1 MHTFLRFPGFKDKAM
16 TLSYDD
22 GVIYDKRWVEIMQK
36 YGLKGTF
43 NLNGGVMVDNGRRM
57 DENALVETFR
67 DSGME
72 VAMHGFRHLMVT
84 ACPKTDLIGEFYQ
97 DKLRLESVFG
107 TVMRG
112 GAYAYG
118 AYNDET
124 VDILRS
130 LGVEYFRTTKSTG
143 SFALP
148 TDWLR
153 LNPTTHH
160 NGNLPELFR
169 AFVAPR
175 ADNRHY
181 LMGPRLFY
189 LWGHSYEFNDNDN
202 WNIIEDFGKMVAE
215 HDDIWHVTNGDL
227 RDYVK
232 AYDDLVFSADGKT
245 IRNRSATDVYL
256 VVGDKNVLAKAG
268 ETTTV

>member
-1 MHTFLRFPGFKDKAM
+1 MYKFLRFPAFKDKAM

-22 GVIYDKRWVEIMQK
+22 GVVFDKRLVEIMQK

-43 NLNGGVMVDNGRRM
+43 NLNGGAKTGEGRRM
-57 DENALVETFR
+57 GEKDLVELFR
-67 DSGME
+67 DSDME
-72 VAMHGFRHLMVT
+72 VGMHGLHHLMVT
-84 ACPKTDLIGEFYQ
+84 ACTKADILGEFYQ

-107 TVMRG
+107 TIMRG

-118 AYNDET
+118 AHNEES
-124 VDILRS
+124 VSVLRS

-153 LNPTTHH
+153 LNPTAHH
-160 NGNLPELFR
+160 NANLTELFR
-169 AFVAPR
+169 SFVEER
-175 ADNRHY
+175 IDNRPY
-181 LMGPRLFY
+181 RMGPRLFY
-189 LWGHSYEFNDNDN
+189 LWGHSYEFEDNDN
-202 WNIIEDFGKMVAE
+202 WNIMEDFGKMVAE

-232 AYDDLVFSADGKT
+232 AYDELVFSADGKT
-245 IRNRSATDVYL
+245 IRNRSAIDVYL

>member
-1 MHTFLRFPGFKDKAM
+1 MHTFLRFPEFKDKAM

-22 GVIYDKRWVEIMQK
+22 GVIYDKRLVEIMQK

-160 NGNLPELFR
+160 NGNLTELFR
-169 AFVAPR
+169 AFVEPR
-175 ADNRHY
+175 ADNRPY

-215 HDDIWHVTNGDL
+215 RDDIWHVTNGDL

-245 IRNRSATDVYL
+245 IRNRSAMDVYL
-256 VVGDKNVLAKAG
+256 VVGDKKVLAKAG
-268 ETTTV
+268 ETTAV